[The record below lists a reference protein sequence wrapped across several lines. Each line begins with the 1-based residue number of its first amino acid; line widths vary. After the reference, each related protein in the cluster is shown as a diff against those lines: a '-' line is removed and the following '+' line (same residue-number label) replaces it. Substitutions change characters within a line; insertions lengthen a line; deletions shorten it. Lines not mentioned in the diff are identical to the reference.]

1 MQTIAIYPG
10 RFHPFHKGHAAS
22 FKQLKDTFGVNNTY
36 LALSQKQELPKNPF
50 STGDRAK
57 MAMALGIPKEN
68 IISVAN
74 PYGKEEYAERFRKA
88 GIDPDQTIMV
98 FGVSKKD
105 MEGVPELN
113 IPPDPRFTFKPTK
126 SGQPSYLQKYVKGP
140 LQPMTKH
147 AYVVSTDVAE
157 FPIAGKPIRDASAIR
172 ATYAKGD
179 EELRNRILTD
189 LYGEAAGLIKP
200 IFDKNLQLSESAK
213 AIIRK
218 LRPLLH
224 ETTTEQKIRILKLI
238 KEATAFKTNKE
249 NEVTE
254 ESKIYFSD
262 PAERVNVY
270 FINPKL
276 AREGKRSNIAN
287 NIPYKTVPA
296 LIDFV
301 IKKYYPEFNKPKQQF
316 TKSDMEKYN
325 RIQSYFEVATS
336 KQNTN
341 ENILEQTTIIDYLE
355 EK

>member
-10 RFHPFHKGHAAS
+10 RFHPFHKGHASS
-22 FKQLKDTFGVNNTY
+22 FKQLADTFGINNTY

-50 STGDRAK
+50 SAGDRAK

-68 IISVAN
+68 IISVVN

-88 GIDPDQTIMV
+88 GIDPDQTSMV

-140 LQPMTKH
+140 LEPMTKH

-172 ATYAKGD
+172 ASYAKGD

-189 LYGEAAGLIKP
+189 LYGKAAGLIKP
-200 IFDKNLQLSESAK
+200 VFDTNLQLSESAK
-213 AIIRK
+213 AIIHK

-224 ETTTEQKIRILKLI
+224 EATTEQKIRILQLI
-238 KEATAFKTNKE
+238 KEATSLKTKKIDE
-249 NEVTE
+249 TE
-254 ESKIYFSD
+254 AKIHFSD
-262 PAERVNVY
+262 PTERVNVY

-276 AREGKRSNIAN
+276 AREGKRANIAN
-287 NIPYKTVPA
+287 SIPYKTVPA
-296 LIDFV
+296 LIDFM
-301 IKKYYPEFNKPKQQF
+301 IKKYYPEFNKPKEKF
-316 TKSDMEKYN
+316 SKNDMELYN
-325 RIQSYFEVATS
+325 RIHSYFEVAT
-336 KQNTN
+336 TN
-341 ENILEQTTIIDYLE
+341 QPVKEAIDITADYLE